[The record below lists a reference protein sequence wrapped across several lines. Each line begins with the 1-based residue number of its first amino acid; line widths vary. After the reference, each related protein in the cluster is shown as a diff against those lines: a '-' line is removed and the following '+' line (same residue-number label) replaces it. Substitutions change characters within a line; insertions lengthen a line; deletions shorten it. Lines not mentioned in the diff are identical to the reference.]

1 MITYPLEELQT
12 GMIVAND
19 VFTPHGQLI
28 VPRGSILS
36 QQMIQHMKYYHV
48 PSATILPNEISPAS
62 DEEIGRAS
70 CRERV

>member
-36 QQMIQHMKYYHV
+36 Q
-48 PSATILPNEISPAS
+48 
-62 DEEIGRAS
+62 
-70 CRERV
+70 